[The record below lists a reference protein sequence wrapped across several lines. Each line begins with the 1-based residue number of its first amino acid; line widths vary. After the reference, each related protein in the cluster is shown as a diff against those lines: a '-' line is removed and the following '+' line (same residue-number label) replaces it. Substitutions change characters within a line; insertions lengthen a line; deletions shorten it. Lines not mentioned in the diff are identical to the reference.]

1 VDLRLYARA
10 LWRFKWIVVGGTVV
24 AFALAIVSTFHVAWA
39 GSGPRLTQ
47 RATQT
52 WHSSA
57 TLIVT
62 QPGFPVGRAIFND
75 VVPLNGGT
83 GTSNGGPAYTS
94 RFADPGR
101 FSDLATLYSQLA
113 SGDAVR
119 REILK
124 RGPLP
129 GVFIAGPVPYA
140 PGSSGFLPLIS
151 IVSTSHT
158 ARGAVSTAARAAE
171 GLRTYL
177 MSEQEAS
184 KIPDAERVVVSLIE
198 TPRGATRASS
208 GAKMQ
213 LMLVFVAAMV
223 AVAALVFLLENARP
237 RLASAKETEPLSDR
251 RYDLRRSA

>member
-1 VDLRLYARA
+1 MDLPLYGRA
-10 LWRFKWIVVGGTVV
+10 LWRFKWVVLAGVV
-24 AFALAIVSTFHVAWA
+24 AAFSLAIVSTFHVAWA

-52 WHSSA
+52 WHSTA

-75 VVPLNGGT
+75 VVPVNGGVQGPNGT
-83 GTSNGGPAYTS
+83 GYTS

-101 FSDLATLYSQLA
+101 FADLATLYSQLA

-119 REILK
+119 HEILK
-124 RGPLP
+124 QGPLP

-151 IVSTSHT
+151 IISTSHS
-158 ARGAVSTAARAAE
+158 ARGAVTTAARAAN

-177 MSEQEAS
+177 EQEQETS
-184 KIPDAERVVVSLIE
+184 KIPDSERVVVSPIE
-198 TPRGATRASS
+198 TPRGAKRESS

-213 LMLVFVAAMV
+213 LVLVFFAVMA

-237 RLASAKETEPLSDR
+237 RPAAADKTEPVSDR
-251 RYDLRRSA
+251 RYGLRRSA